1 MVHTVSAESLT
12 VRGHRRWFLRPLADF
27 IKEQSGEKVL
37 DNADTDNKFVWP
49 LIDVKRNDQAKKGI
63 QMHIH
68 LFIKKAKIPC
78 PYIVQ

>member
-37 DNADTDNKFVWP
+37 DNADIDNKFVWP
-49 LIDVKRNDQAKKGI
+49 LTLTKRSGEKRHTDAYSFIHKKG
-63 QMHIH
+63 
-68 LFIKKAKIPC
+68 
-78 PYIVQ
+78 